1 MFVIDRSLYLSPEVV
16 GEPGLRPL
24 KEVDPFSLE
33 ALVAWLE
40 KQDGATEYDFR
51 DTHSKRGGCLFARYA
66 THLGFSTDFNG
77 YVQSL
82 RAWGTYPSD
91 PFSEHRLSSTTP
103 HTFGAAKDRA
113 RKLLAE
119 REK

>member
-40 KQDGATEYDFR
+40 KQPGGTKYDYLDCGACLLSRFAKTVGHKYESVIVLGPD
-51 DTHSKRGGCLFARYA
+51 DLGSEEKRMEWIACEAPYIYSA
-66 THLGFSTDFNG
+66 
-77 YVQSL
+77 
-82 RAWGTYPSD
+82 A
-91 PFSEHRLSSTTP
+91 LS
-103 HTFGAAKDRA
+103 RA